1 MKNTGGERHELL
13 DDFDKSIR
21 ILIVAELQNNLQGD
35 DTPWCESEGEAH
47 TTAKAFAGLQVF
59 RVGNAEQPI
68 ENKELF
74 YVQQLPLH
82 F

>member
-1 MKNTGGERHELL
+1 VKNTGVEGHELFTN
-13 DDFDKSIR
+13 FDKSTR
-21 ILIVAELQNNLQGD
+21 IPIVAELQNNLQGD
-35 DTPWCESEGEAH
+35 DTPRCDSEGEAH

-74 YVQQLPLH
+74 YV
-82 F
+82 

>member
-1 MKNTGGERHELL
+1 MKQACDSRHELF

-21 ILIVAELQNNLQGD
+21 ILIVAELQNYLQGD
-35 DTPWCESEGEAH
+35 DTPRCASEGQAQ

-74 YVQQLPLH
+74 YV
-82 F
+82 